1 MPELLIGEL
10 VRQRMSALS
19 ASERRLARVL
29 LASYPV
35 AGLESLP
42 RFAERAEV
50 SPATV
55 TRFIAKLGVHGYPEF
70 QEALRRE
77 LQARLSSPIARF
89 GRERSEPSGDSVL
102 RDAFEAFEHSLHAT
116 LDTVADHEFEA
127 VADLLSDTGR
137 RVLVLGGRVSAPFAR
152 YLSGQL
158 HLLRPGV
165 PARRA
170 GAEHPGRAAG
180 RPRPA
185 RRPGGFRLPPLPER
199 HHPGRPAGLL
209 ERLRCGADHRPVALP
224 GGGLGALRPGHQRCH
239 DGPVRFHGGR
249 RGPGG
254 GTGGSGAR
262 PPGRRSPIA
271 DAAAGSIPR
280 GRGLGREDRR
290 AGRG

>member
-70 QEALRRE
+70 QEALRQE
-77 LQARLSSPIARF
+77 LQARLSSPMARF
-89 GRERSEPSGDSVL
+89 DRERSGPSGDSVL
-102 RDAFEAFEHSLHAT
+102 SEAFEAFEHSLHAT
-116 LDTVADHEFEA
+116 LGTVANHDFEA
-127 VADLLSDTGR
+127 VADLLSDTAR

-152 YLSGQL
+152 YLSAQL

-165 PARRA
+165 QLVEAERSTPADQLVDLGRRDVLVTFDYRRYQTDTIQ
-170 GAEHPGRAAG
+170 GARLASSRGCAVVLITDPWLSPAAAS
-180 RPRPA
+180 A
-185 RRPGGFRLPPLPER
+185 RYVLVTSVATAAAFDSMV
-199 HHPGRPAGLL
+199 
-209 ERLRCGADHRPVALP
+209 GAVALVEALVAAVLAR
-224 GGGLGALRPGHQRCH
+224 LG
-239 DGPVRFHGGR
+239 
-249 RGPGG
+249 
-254 GTGGSGAR
+254 
-262 PPGRRSPIA
+262 
-271 DAAAGSIPR
+271 DAAQLRMQQLDQFREGEVWGETVAER
-280 GRGLGREDRR
+280 GRG
-290 AGRG
+290 